1 MRETCNLSQGI
12 EDRAYERGTANG
24 LAEAVLRMHKKG
36 YSTEQIGD
44 TLDMDIK
51 DVQDIIENK

>member
-1 MRETCNLSQGI
+1 MCNLSQEI

-24 LAEAVLRMHKKG
+24 LAKAVLRMHKKG
-36 YSTEQIGD
+36 YSIEQISD

-51 DVQDIIENK
+51 EVQDIIENK

>member
-1 MRETCNLSQGI
+1 MDTGRRVSWI
-12 EDRAYERGTANG
+12 
-24 LAEAVLRMHKKG
+24 
-36 YSTEQIGD
+36 EQIGD

>member
-1 MRETCNLSQGI
+1 MRETCNLGQGI
-12 EDRAYERGTANG
+12 EDRAFERGLT
-24 LAEAVLRMHKKG
+24 EAVLRMHKKG
-36 YSTEQIGD
+36 YSIEQIGD